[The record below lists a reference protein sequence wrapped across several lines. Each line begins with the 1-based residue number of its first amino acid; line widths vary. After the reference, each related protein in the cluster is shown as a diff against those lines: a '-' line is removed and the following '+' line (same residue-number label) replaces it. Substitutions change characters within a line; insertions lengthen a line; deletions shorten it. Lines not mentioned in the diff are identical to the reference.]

1 MNMNCKH
8 VTLLVLVDL
17 SAAFATV
24 DHDICLLVLSQV
36 SALMALPWTGLRL
49 ILTAGRTASLAKWL
63 YIWQFRLPYG
73 VSQGSCLGTL
83 LFTIYSTKL
92 FEVIK
97 NHLPQ
102 AHAYA
107 DDTQLYR
114 RLVLTRL
121 LIRLMQSL
129 PWSDVYWT
137 FVRGCLRI
145 SSNLIMIKLNYVDW
159 YKTATF

>member
-1 MNMNCKH
+1 MK
-8 VTLLVLVDL
+8 
-17 SAAFATV
+17 
-24 DHDICLLVLSQV
+24 
-36 SALMALPWTGLRL
+36 R
-49 ILTAGRTASLAKWL
+49 
-63 YIWQFRLPYG
+63 Y
-73 VSQGSCLGTL
+73 
-83 LFTIYSTKL
+83 
-92 FEVIK
+92 EVIK
-97 NHLPQ
+97 YHLPQ

-137 FVRGCLRI
+137 FVGGYLRI
-145 SSNLIMIKLNYVDW
+145 SSNLIVIKLNYVDW